1 MYYHNIAWNIQ
12 TTNDCFLDCAYCMTA
27 ESNKMKLK
35 APVSHVAEALRLSKG
50 FQNVFMVF
58 IGGEPLMA
66 GKEWFRQAF
75 KLLDEHPV
83 KVQPRIYTNGHL
95 LDDEWCDLLSS
106 NNCQVVFSYDGLGN
120 GAKGSKRSHAKL
132 CQYSKLITYATMTLN
147 IHNYKGLI
155 DCYKEVSEAGVK
167 RFALQFDIYATS
179 EQMTLFGKEVC
190 KLFKYIEENPNGAR
204 FSTYK
209 DIQSLLKGG
218 RKPLSNE
225 FESPVMNNDWCVN
238 AAGELTIGVPD
249 CADPDWQFGNVK
261 DIRHIN
267 DVVFTDRMRKINE
280 DFIES
285 LNYMGEFEEVNR
297 LTNGG
302 GFFFDKKG
310 IMPMNRPNFPKL
322 HAYRELFNYFREEN

>member
-95 LDDEWCDLLSS
+95 LDDEWCDLLRS

-132 CQYSKLITYATMTLN
+132 CQYSKLITYAL
-147 IHNYKGLI
+147 
-155 DCYKEVSEAGVK
+155 
-167 RFALQFDIYATS
+167 
-179 EQMTLFGKEVC
+179 
-190 KLFKYIEENPNGAR
+190 
-204 FSTYK
+204 
-209 DIQSLLKGG
+209 
-218 RKPLSNE
+218 
-225 FESPVMNNDWCVN
+225 
-238 AAGELTIGVPD
+238 
-249 CADPDWQFGNVK
+249 
-261 DIRHIN
+261 
-267 DVVFTDRMRKINE
+267 
-280 DFIES
+280 
-285 LNYMGEFEEVNR
+285 
-297 LTNGG
+297 
-302 GFFFDKKG
+302 
-310 IMPMNRPNFPKL
+310 
-322 HAYRELFNYFREEN
+322 